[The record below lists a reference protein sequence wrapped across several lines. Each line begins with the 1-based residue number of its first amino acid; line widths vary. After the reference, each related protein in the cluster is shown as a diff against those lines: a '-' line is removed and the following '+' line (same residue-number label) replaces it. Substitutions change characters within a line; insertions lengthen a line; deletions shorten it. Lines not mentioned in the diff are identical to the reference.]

1 MGNADQQ
8 VTLSLDYKN
17 WLPAVTAVAPILA
30 FLAVYAPVAGLGFV
44 RDDYPWIL
52 QSRIGSAGD
61 LLRVLSTDIGFYRP
75 VVGLTFAFNHWL
87 FGSASTGYGLTN
99 VALALGCAGGVA
111 WVARALS
118 LPLGAAILAGALWL
132 LHPGAMPISVLWIS
146 GRTALVMILAAT
158 ASAAALMRGRLP
170 LALACLAIA
179 LLAKEEAVLLPLVLF
194 GWLLVASPP
203 PVRPLTWALTAGAV
217 EALYFLARTVAG
229 STNPINAPS
238 FYRFAFDPAV
248 VLGNASWYL
257 SHASWPAAVCVA
269 LAVIVLRPGSGS
281 EPQAPRLE
289 PYAFRLRPV
298 LLSGGLWI
306 VGSCALTMLLPV
318 RSHLY
323 LALPAVGASLGAA
336 AICAWCWTA
345 APDGR
350 RRAALVPAL
359 LGVAAVLVPLH
370 VRGVQEW
377 TMRTE
382 FAATMA
388 RDLEALTAGLP
399 DGSHVVLAD
408 DRNDPRG
415 NLASVFG
422 TMASDAGLLV
432 SGRPL
437 EVWIEPPPPHAGA
450 MGLRPPCADCVAVR
464 LMLVDGRLR
473 RAPSP

>member
-17 WLPAVTAVAPILA
+17 WLAAVTAVAPVLA
-30 FLAVYAPVAGLGFV
+30 FLAVYAPAAGLGFV

-75 VVGLTFAFNHWL
+75 VVGLTFALNHWL
-87 FGSASTGYGLTN
+87 FGSAPAGYGLTN
-99 VALALGCAGGVA
+99 VALALGCAGGIA
-111 WVARALS
+111 WVARTLG
-118 LPLGAAILAGALWL
+118 LPLGAAILASALWL
-132 LHPGAMPISVLWIS
+132 LQLDAMPIGVLWIS

-158 ASAAALMRGRLP
+158 ASAAALMRGRLA
-170 LALACLAIA
+170 LALACLAVA
-179 LLAKEEAVLLPLVLF
+179 LFSKEEAVLLPLVLF
-194 GWLLVASPP
+194 GWLLIPSAP
-203 PVRPLTWALTAGAV
+203 PVRPLTWVLTAGAV

-229 STNPINAPS
+229 ATNPINAPS
-238 FYRFAFDPAV
+238 FYRFVFDPAV
-248 VLGNASWYL
+248 VLGNAFWYL
-257 SHASWPAAVCVA
+257 ALASGLAAVCVA
-269 LAVIVLRPGSGS
+269 LALIVLRPGSGP
-281 EPQAPRLE
+281 EPRAPRHK
-289 PYAFRLRPV
+289 PHGFRLRPV
-298 LLSGGLWI
+298 FLSGALWI
-306 VGSCALTMLLPV
+306 VGSSALTMFLPV

-323 LALPAVGASLGAA
+323 VLLPAVGASLGAA
-336 AICAWCWTA
+336 AICARCWAA

-350 RRAALVPAL
+350 RRAALVTAL
-359 LGVAAVLVPLH
+359 LVVAVMVPLH
-370 VRGVQEW
+370 VRGAQEW
-377 TMRTE
+377 TTRTG

-388 RDLEALTAGLP
+388 RDLEALTTGLP

-437 EVWIEPPPPHAGA
+437 GVWIEPPPPHAAA
-450 MGLRPPCADCVAVR
+450 MGLRPPCADCVAAR
-464 LMLVDGRLR
+464 LVLVEGRLR
-473 RAPSP
+473 YAPSP